1 MVIATALNIPKILEI
16 DLTMNS
22 QTEPDIPIMRN
33 QTVPYYETTEPEYKT
48 TLLRK
53 DSNYIYYYTHLTK
66 LFFTGVIPFVYLFFT
81 NIYIAIK
88 IKKSK
93 KFRPEEIRMNLTK
106 ESIRSNQDKK
116 EETSRQS
123 LRRFRRKES
132 SRSANASFITLA
144 AIVVLYIVCNTPRLL
159 INMMEYLGYLDLE
172 DINCHN
178 IHLSWV
184 ELFLRVSDLLP
195 VINSAVNFVIY
206 FFVSKTFKKV
216 LLVKFRLVK
225 VRPNIVTDTTF
236 AQCPDVN
243 GEDIAEEYI

>member
-1 MVIATALNIPKILEI
+1 
-16 DLTMNS
+16 
-22 QTEPDIPIMRN
+22 
-33 QTVPYYETTEPEYKT
+33 
-48 TLLRK
+48 
-53 DSNYIYYYTHLTK
+53 
-66 LFFTGVIPFVYLFFT
+66 
-81 NIYIAIK
+81 
-88 IKKSK
+88 
-93 KFRPEEIRMNLTK
+93 MNLTK
-106 ESIRSNQDKK
+106 ESIRSNQDQK
-116 EETSRQS
+116 EEISRQS

-159 INMMEYLGYLDLE
+159 INMMEYLGHLE

-195 VINSAVNFVIY
+195 VINSAVNCVIY

-225 VRPNIVTDTTF
+225 VRPNIMTETTL

-243 GEDIAEEYI
+243 GEDIAEENL